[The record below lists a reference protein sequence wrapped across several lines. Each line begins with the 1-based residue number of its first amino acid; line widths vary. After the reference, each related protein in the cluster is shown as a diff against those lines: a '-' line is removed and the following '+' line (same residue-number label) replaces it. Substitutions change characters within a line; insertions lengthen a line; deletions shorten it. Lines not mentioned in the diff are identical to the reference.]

1 MSGLRTGYTTGAC
14 AAAAAK
20 AAACLLIA
28 ARRVAAVS
36 ITLREGETASFPI
49 VSVEAGDGWAKASV
63 KKFAGDD
70 PDVTDGVTVAVT
82 VEKSPRPG
90 VAFEAGE
97 GVGRV
102 TKAGLSVPPGE
113 PAINPG
119 PRRMIEAAVRD
130 VTSEGL
136 RVRVSIPGGEVLAK
150 RTFNPRLGVIGG
162 LSILG
167 TTGKVHPYSSSA
179 LKSALTCALDV
190 AAAAGVDAPVLVP
203 GHIGEQAARRHF
215 VLGQD
220 QVIQVSNEWGYMLDQ
235 AGGRSFSA
243 LLVLGHPGKLAKLAA
258 GQWDTHSSR
267 SESAVPWVAKRAGKV
282 LGADLSSHATVEGQ
296 LAALPGDQRKQLA
309 GVIAS
314 RVRSAV
320 EERTQKRFSVA
331 VALINL
337 QGDIL
342 GQSGDTAPWP
352 RRD

>member
-1 MSGLRTGYTTGAC
+1 MKGLRTGYTTGAC

-20 AAACLLIA
+20 AAASLLVDGNRA
-28 ARRVAAVS
+28 ASVS
-36 ITLREGETASFPI
+36 ISLPGGETTSFPI
-49 VSVEAGDGWAKASV
+49 TSMEAGEKWASAVV

-70 PDVTDGVTVAVT
+70 PDVTDGVVVVVT
-82 VEKSPRPG
+82 VQRAGGTG
-90 VAFEAGE
+90 VVFEAGE

-102 TKAGLSVPPGE
+102 TKAGLAVPPGE

-119 PRRMIEAAVRD
+119 PRRMIEAALRE

-136 RVRVSIPGGEVLAK
+136 RVRISIPGGGELAK

-179 LKSALTCALDV
+179 LKSALACALDV
-190 AAAAGVDAPVLVP
+190 AVAASVAAPVLVP

-215 VLGQD
+215 VLEQD

-235 AGGRSFSA
+235 ARERMFSA

-267 SESAVPWVAKRAGKV
+267 SESAVPWVADRARKV
-282 LGADLSSHATVEGQ
+282 LGVDLSGDATVEAQ
-296 LAALPGDQRKQLA
+296 LAALAKDQRGRLA
-309 GVIAS
+309 GEIATK
-314 RVRSAV
+314 VRSAV
-320 EERTQKRFSVA
+320 EERTRKRFTVA

-337 QGDIL
+337 KGDIL
-342 GQSGDTAPWP
+342 GESGDVGPW
-352 RRD
+352 RRRN

>member
-1 MSGLRTGYTTGAC
+1 MKGLRTGYTTGAC

-20 AAACLLIA
+20 AAASLLVDGN
-28 ARRVAAVS
+28 RVASVS
-36 ITLREGETASFPI
+36 ISLPGGETTSFSI
-49 VSVEAGDGWAKASV
+49 TSMEAGEKWASAVV

-70 PDVTDGVTVAVT
+70 PDVTDGVAVVVT
-82 VEKSPRPG
+82 VQRAGGTG
-90 VAFEAGE
+90 VVFEAGE

-102 TKAGLSVPPGE
+102 TKAGLAVPPGE

-119 PRRMIEAAVRD
+119 PRRMIEAALRE

-136 RVRVSIPGGEVLAK
+136 RVRISIPGGGELAK

-179 LKSALTCALDV
+179 LKSALACALDV
-190 AAAAGVDAPVLVP
+190 AVAASVAAPVLVP
-203 GHIGEQAARRHF
+203 GHIGEQAARQHF
-215 VLGQD
+215 VLEQD

-235 AGGRSFSA
+235 ARERMFSA

-267 SESAVPWVAKRAGKV
+267 SESAVFWVADRARKV
-282 LGADLSSHATVEGQ
+282 LGVDLSGDATVEGQ
-296 LAALPGDQRKQLA
+296 LAALVKDQRGRLA
-309 GVIAS
+309 GEIATK
-314 RVRSAV
+314 VRSAV
-320 EERTQKRFSVA
+320 EERTRKRFTVA

-337 QGDIL
+337 KGDIL
-342 GQSGDTAPWP
+342 GESGDVGPW
-352 RRD
+352 RRRN